1 MKLFL
6 ETLLAYTIYEKV
18 SLSFSY
24 LTNYNLTY
32 LYMSTYMKMYVLFFL
47 CNTLGRILDLD
58 LNYNILNILT

>member
-6 ETLLAYTIYEKV
+6 EALLAYTIYEKV

-32 LYMSTYMKMYVLFFL
+32 LRMSTYMKMFVLFFFMQYVKKDIRF
-47 CNTLGRILDLD
+47 GS
-58 LNYNILNILT
+58 

>member
-6 ETLLAYTIYEKV
+6 EALLAYTIYEKV

-32 LYMSTYMKMYVLFFL
+32 LSMSTYMKMFVLFFFMQYVKKDIRF
-47 CNTLGRILDLD
+47 GS
-58 LNYNILNILT
+58 